1 MFHPLMKKEIRGII
15 RIQLQNLQKQLEA
28 QGIKLEFTD
37 YALDYLVQRGF
48 DPQYG
53 ARPLKRV
60 IQKDII
66 NLLSKKIIGGEIDKS
81 KPVLIDVFDGLV
93 VMRNEHAELSDSKK

>member
-1 MFHPLMKKEIRGII
+1 
-15 RIQLQNLQKQLEA
+15 
-28 QGIKLEFTD
+28 
-37 YALDYLVQRGF
+37 VQRGF

-66 NLLSKKIIGGEIDKS
+66 NLLSKKIIQVK
-81 KPVLIDVFDGLV
+81 
-93 VMRNEHAELSDSKK
+93 

>member
-1 MFHPLMKKEIRGII
+1 MKNDIKGII
-15 RIQLQNLQKQLEA
+15 KIQLQHLQEQLLQ
-28 QGIKLEFTD
+28 QGIQLQYTD
-37 YALDYLVQRGF
+37 YALNYLVDKGF

-81 KPVLIDVFDGLV
+81 KAILLDVFDGV
-93 VMRNEHAELSDSKK
+93 VALRNEA